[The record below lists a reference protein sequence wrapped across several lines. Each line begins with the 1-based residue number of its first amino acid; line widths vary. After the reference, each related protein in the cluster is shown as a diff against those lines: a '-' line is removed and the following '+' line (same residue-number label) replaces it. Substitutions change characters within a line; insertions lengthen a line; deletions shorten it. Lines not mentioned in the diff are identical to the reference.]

1 MIGRTDMDDRIEKL
15 KKLEKLEKNFD
26 RRYRKK
32 KVLNLI
38 VGTLIIAMCVF
49 ALIRM
54 AGIDRE
60 GLLMLRWMTVDGT
73 LFTLMLTIFFFIV
86 NIVELRRN
94 TEMTRRAIYFTRL
107 SSAVAESMIFITVL
121 ISQLP
126 VFPMH
131 LHLTR
136 PDMFCMHIA
145 IPILVIVSFT
155 MNDSPLGKLT
165 RIETFY
171 GTSYVTFYAVI
182 ILSLIGS
189 GVIKRE
195 DIPYGFL
202 DIKAM
207 SIPLIIA
214 TIAVFYVMGYT
225 LSSSLSKMNR
235 KLYWTWFK
243 PKV

>member
-1 MIGRTDMDDRIEKL
+1 MIGRTDMDDRIEQL
-15 KKLEKLEKNFD
+15 KKIEKNFD

-32 KVLNLI
+32 KILNLI
-38 VGTLIIAMCVF
+38 VGALIIALCIF

-54 AGIDRE
+54 AYIDRD
-60 GLLMLRWMTVDGT
+60 GLLMFRWMTVDGT
-73 LFTLMLTIFFFIV
+73 LFTLILTIFFFIG
-86 NIVELRRN
+86 NIVELSRN
-94 TEMTRRAIYFTRL
+94 TELTRRAIYFSRL
-107 SSAVAESMIFITVL
+107 SSAVAESMIFIVVL

-145 IPILVIVSFT
+145 VPILVVASFT
-155 MNDSPLGKLT
+155 MNDSPLGRLS
-165 RIETFY
+165 RVETFY
-171 GTSYVTFYAVI
+171 GTSYVTFYAVN
-182 ILSLIGS
+182 ILSLIGF

-195 DIPYGFL
+195 YIPYSFL
-202 DIKAM
+202 DIKHM
-207 SIPLIIA
+207 SIPLIIT

-225 LSSSLSKMNR
+225 LSSILSKMNR

-243 PKV
+243 PRG